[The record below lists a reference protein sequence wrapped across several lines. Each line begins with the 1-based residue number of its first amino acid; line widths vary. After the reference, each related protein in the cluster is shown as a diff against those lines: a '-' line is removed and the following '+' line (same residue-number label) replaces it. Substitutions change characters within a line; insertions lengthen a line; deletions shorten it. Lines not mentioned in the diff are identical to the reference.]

1 MRGSWKRAGAVGLA
15 VGLAFA
21 STIAGATAGDAPT
34 PAPPVAPAPV
44 PADATPFVLS
54 EMHED
59 QDGEARRADAAA
71 AALLAG
77 APERAADPVAAAHAW
92 MDLAERAGAARLPRA
107 PEIAAPTAIRPTD
120 GLWWPARE
128 VAFTRL
134 AALPPA
140 GLATVERRWGERA
153 AVDLDVARA
162 SGSRTM
168 LARLAER
175 VPVTRAGAVALLLE
189 GDLAFA
195 EGRPA
200 AAAGAFDRWLR
211 WTRTAPPSARAA
223 VAARWVDACVALL
236 DERGVTLVARR
247 AAGLATIPVAGA
259 GGTAPTPL
267 ADRIASGIEAIRAA
281 RAARSLAEPTGPPP
295 PSRLAVV
302 WERAL
307 DDASLLPA
315 PVVEETLA
323 PTAAVAATGD
333 TLVVVTERAARRLDL
348 ETGLVAWTY
357 PDPAPSERT
366 WSAAARYRA
375 WETSPRAA
383 VLAGDAVLV
392 VLGDAPPATSTAF
405 RHRAQAVTPP
415 ELGRETRACLVALGL
430 HDGRAR
436 WSTGAPDDA
445 DPVLRAADVGVASA
459 PVVVGDRVYVVL
471 SARRAWVES
480 WLACLELATG
490 RPHFVT
496 LLSRGD
502 SGLVRLDGDER
513 GLVEQRV
520 RAVPR
525 ALPPA
530 VHAGEV
536 LVVPGAGYAAGV
548 DAADGRVRWV
558 RALPRYRYEDR
569 LRPDEPPAAR
579 AFDAR
584 VAPLA
589 AGGAWV
595 VAAPDAPTAVAL
607 ELGTGRLRWVG
618 SVRPR
623 PDGDRADAPPL
634 APDAQTLLGVGALAD
649 GKAVVR
655 FAGYERALE
664 LRDLASG
671 SERGLPSL
679 PAWPRRDGTAAASG
693 PDVARGRPWSEG
705 RRLVA
710 AREGTLRTTTWDPG
724 ADRAWREDE
733 VRAVVADGSRPLP
746 DGDVL
751 RVGTRFVVVGRTRL
765 VVVGDLEAERA
776 ALGRAL
782 DGGPAA
788 QAARACRAARFRPS
802 PGALEGAA
810 ARVRAAPP
818 SPELDAAFLAAVE
831 AGVARPG
838 GPLDDRDPTRAL
850 AALDAVDAL
859 APASRAGVYARFG
872 RAFVARREGR
882 GLVALVDRFVPWGAA
897 TLVAADPAGRVAI
910 RGDLYAAE
918 GLLPFAAETPDG
930 EAALLAREA
939 RAAEALAVARTDV
952 DLVRV
957 VDGRPGTVAAFVARA
972 RRLGRALDA
981 GATADVGAVAA
992 DLRTR
997 RVPGLV
1003 VAAGVAT
1010 ALRAVEADA
1019 AGAAGDHLRART
1031 ALGEARRAGPA
1042 FARTRAGSTGA
1053 TLAGVLRR
1061 DGGYVV
1067 DDPDDHGALGY
1078 DLPLWGPAGAPTKA
1092 ALLSATALAPTGP
1105 GATAGLAHALVRRGL
1120 DLEVFDVTAPGPG
1133 RPVPTTDGG
1142 YAGVQ
1147 VGDLEA
1153 ALPRRG
1159 VRVLAVT
1166 SAGPAERAGLRP
1178 DDVVVAVDDDV
1189 VATREDLLRRIA
1201 AAAGRT
1207 LVLGV
1212 WRDGARTTVRVP
1224 IEARP
1229 DSERATFASAHAYVR
1244 ADGRHV
1250 VASPSALR
1258 VVEPRSGRTTNLWSW
1273 DGPGIVRDLVAA
1285 DGTLFAWTSAG
1296 PLRDGF
1302 VVAVDAVTGTER
1314 WRTALPGTVLGA
1326 PRVAGSALVVDVRD
1340 PDRTYLLDRAT
1351 GSLRAS
1357 HLRADPDDDLP
1368 SPVAAALAP
1377 PPTAI
1382 AHGCLHLLRDGASP
1396 STAWLVGVDPA
1407 SGWPTWS
1414 RLVDESAQH
1423 ALVRPRLLAGGALVA
1438 LVTSPDEIRVVRP
1451 DLSGALSDAAL
1462 TIDGARFDRAVWGM
1476 LESDSRIA
1484 AFDDALHVVR
1494 TSRDRRSS
1502 IGTIVVDRR
1511 AARDPFSEDPSVWHP
1526 ARRVSSPA
1534 SRVPDDTAARL
1545 WPTATLLDATPDG
1558 AWVTVVWHDT
1568 GERPVEACTA
1578 WWEPDADDRLVV
1590 VPLSATLHY
1599 PQPPVRVGRHALLRT
1614 DEGFRVVPLRAV
1626 SASAR

>member
-1 MRGSWKRAGAVGLA
+1 VLALGAGIGP
-15 VGLAFA
+15 GR
-21 STIAGATAGDAPT
+21 ATAGDAPT

-44 PADATPFVLS
+44 PADATPFALS
-54 EMHED
+54 EAHED
-59 QDGEARRADAAA
+59 QDGEARRADGAA

-77 APERAADPVAAAHAW
+77 APGRVADPVAAAHAW
-92 MDLAERAGAARLPRA
+92 MDLAERAGTTRLPA
-107 PEIAAPTAIRPTD
+107 PAETAAPTAIRPTD
-120 GLWWPARE
+120 GLWWPTRE

-153 AVDLDVARA
+153 AADLEVVRA
-162 SGSRTM
+162 SGSRTQ
-168 LARLAER
+168 LVRLAER
-175 VPVTRAGAVALLLE
+175 APVTRAGAVALLLQ
-189 GDLAFA
+189 GDLALAQGRSA
-195 EGRPA
+195 EA
-200 AAAGAFDRWLR
+200 AAAFDRWLR
-211 WTRTAPPSARAA
+211 WTRGAPPSARAA

-259 GGTAPTPL
+259 GGAPPTPL
-267 ADRIASGIEAIRAA
+267 ADRIAAGIEAIRAA
-281 RAARSLAEPTGPPP
+281 AAARSRAEPTGPPP
-295 PSRLAVV
+295 PSRLAVL

-307 DDASLLPA
+307 TDPRLLPA
-315 PVVEETLA
+315 PVADDVGA

-333 TLVVVTERAARRLDL
+333 ALVLVTERAARRLDL

-357 PDPAPSERT
+357 PEPAPSERT

-375 WETSPRAA
+375 WETSLRAA
-383 VLAGDAVLV
+383 VPAGDAVLV
-392 VLGDAPPATSTAF
+392 VLGDAPPATATTF

-430 HDGRAR
+430 ADGRPR
-436 WSTGAPDDA
+436 WTTGAPDDA

-480 WLACLELATG
+480 WLACLDLATG
-490 RPHFVT
+490 RPRFVT

-502 SGLVRLDGDER
+502 SGLVRLGGDER

-520 RAVPR
+520 RAVPH

-569 LRPDEPPAAR
+569 LRPDDPPAAR

-584 VAPLA
+584 VAPVA
-589 AGGAWV
+589 SGGAWV

-623 PDGDRADAPPL
+623 ADGDRADAPPL
-634 APDAQTLLGVGALAD
+634 APDAQTLVGVGALAD

-655 FAGYERALE
+655 WAGYDRALE

-671 SERGLPSL
+671 SERGLPSF
-679 PAWPRRDGTAAASG
+679 PAWPRREGTAPSSG
-693 PDVARGRPWSEG
+693 DDAARGRPWSEG

-710 AREGTLRTTTWDPG
+710 ARDGTLRTTTWAPA
-724 ADRAWREDE
+724 ADRAWREDD

-751 RVGTRFVVVGRTRL
+751 RVGTRFVVVGRARL

-776 ALGRAL
+776 ALATAR
-782 DGGPAA
+782 DGGPAI
-788 QAARACRAARFRPS
+788 QAARACRAARFHPS
-802 PGALEGAA
+802 PLALDGAA
-810 ARVRAAPP
+810 ARVRGAPP

-831 AGVARPG
+831 ARLVRPG
-838 GPLDDRDPTRAL
+838 GPLDDRAPTRAPQAL
-850 AALDAVDAL
+850 GVLDALDAVDAL
-859 APASRAGVYARFG
+859 TPVARAAVYARIG

-882 GLVALVDRFVPWGAA
+882 GLVALVDRFVAWGAA
-897 TLVAADPAGRVAI
+897 ALVDADPAGRVAV

-930 EAALLAREA
+930 EAALLEREA
-939 RAAEALAVARTDV
+939 RAAEALAAARTV
-952 DLVRV
+952 ADLARV
-957 VDGRPGTVAAFVARA
+957 ADGRPGTVAAFVARA
-972 RRLGRALDA
+972 RRLGRAFDA
-981 GATADVGAVAA
+981 GATAEVGAVAA
-992 DLRTR
+992 DLRSR
-997 RVPGLV
+997 RIPGLL
-1003 VAAGVAT
+1003 VATGVAT

-1019 AGAAGDHLRART
+1019 AGAAGDRLRART
-1031 ALGEARRAGPA
+1031 ALGEARKAGPA
-1042 FARTRAGSTGA
+1042 FARTRAGTDGA
-1053 TLAGVLRR
+1053 ALDAALRG
-1061 DGGYVV
+1061 DHGYVL
-1067 DDPDDHGALGY
+1067 DDPDEHGVLGY
-1078 DLPLWGPAGAPTKA
+1078 DLPLWGRAGAPTKA

-1105 GATAGLAHALVRRGL
+1105 GATPALAHALVRRGL
-1120 DLEVFDVTAPGPG
+1120 TLEVFDVTAPGPG
-1133 RPVPTTDGG
+1133 RPVPTIDAG

-1147 VGDLEA
+1147 VGDLEP

-1178 DDVVVAVDDDV
+1178 DDVVVAVGDDV

-1201 AAAGRT
+1201 SAAGRT

-1212 WRDGARTTVRVP
+1212 LRDGVRATVAVP
-1224 IEARP
+1224 VEARP
-1229 DSERATFASAHAYVR
+1229 DSERATFASSHAYVR
-1244 ADGRHV
+1244 ADGRYV
-1250 VASPSALR
+1250 VASPSGLR
-1258 VVEPRSGRTTNLWSW
+1258 VVEPRTGAATTLWAW

-1296 PLRDGF
+1296 PLRDGV
-1302 VVAVDAVTGTER
+1302 VVAVDAATGVEQ
-1314 WRTALPGTVLGA
+1314 WRTAVPGALLGA
-1326 PRVAGSALVVDVRD
+1326 PRAAGSALVVDARD
-1340 PDRTYLLDRAT
+1340 PDRTFLLDRAT

-1368 SPVAAALAP
+1368 SPVVAALAP
-1377 PPTAI
+1377 PPTAV
-1382 AHGCLHLLRDGASP
+1382 AQGFVHLLRDGASR

-1423 ALVRPRLLAGGALVA
+1423 AMVRPRLLAGGALVA

-1451 DLSGALSDAAL
+1451 DLTGALADAGAL
-1462 TIDGARFDRAVWGM
+1462 AIDGARFDRVVWGM

-1484 AFDDALHVVR
+1484 AFDDAVHVVR

-1502 IGTIVVDRR
+1502 VGTLVVDRR
-1511 AARDPFSEDPSVWHP
+1511 AARDPASEDPSVWHP

-1534 SRVPDDTAARL
+1534 SRLPDDTAARL
-1545 WPTATLLDATPDG
+1545 WPSATLLEATPDG
-1558 AWVTVVWHDT
+1558 AWVTVVWHDA

-1599 PQPPVRVGRHALLRT
+1599 PQPPVCVGRHALLRT
-1614 DEGFRVVPLRAV
+1614 DEGFRVVPLRA
-1626 SASAR
+1626 AP